1 MKIYFAGS
9 IRGGRNDAKHYKKI
23 ITFLK
28 DYGEVLT
35 EHIGDKNITVK
46 GETESSDK
54 YIHDRDLKWLRNSDV
69 IIAEVTTPSLGVGYE
84 IGIAVKE
91 RIPVIALFREN
102 SEIKLSAMIRGCDS
116 INVIGYSE
124 SEIEDL
130 FLKLGDILKR

>member
-9 IRGGRNDAKHYKKI
+9 IRGGRDDVEHYKKI
-23 ITFLK
+23 IIFLN
-28 DYGEVLT
+28 DYGEVMT
-35 EHIGDKNITVK
+35 EHIGDKDITVK

-91 RIPVIALFREN
+91 NIPVIALFRNNAE
-102 SEIKLSAMIRGCDS
+102 KRLSAMIKGCDS
-116 INVIGYSE
+116 INVIEYSE
-124 SEIEDL
+124 IDAL
-130 FLKLGDILKR
+130 FLKLGEMLKMNI